1 MTRMDHSLRPMLPP
15 AGDEPAI
22 ADGEAVLPAGGAPLD
37 ETTIAYILPAQRH
50 FEGLKQ
56 AAGQLGGLLVLA
68 AAASKSITQ
77 EHAMLEA
84 ARRAHAEAA
93 EGIAGLTP
101 PAQAAHHHHHLRAA
115 AKAIGAALAEAGRS
129 LHAFAAGRR
138 DIEAALRPLKL
149 GHRHLGWAA
158 GALPGFEM
166 VSFGQ
171 ACCAGHAA
179 GAANPGN

>member
-1 MTRMDHSLRPMLPP
+1 MTRMDHSLRPELPIDDGGTARGRP
-15 AGDEPAI
+15 AAT
-22 ADGEAVLPAGGAPLD
+22 LAGSAPLD
-37 ETTIAYILPAQRH
+37 EATVAYMLPAQRH

-68 AAASKSITQ
+68 AAGSKSITQ

-84 ARRAHAEAA
+84 ARLAHAEAA

-101 PAQAAHHHHHLRAA
+101 PARAGHHHHHLAA
-115 AKAIGAALAEAGRS
+115 AATAIGSALAEASRS
-129 LHAFAAGRR
+129 LHAFAVGRR
-138 DIEAALRPLKL
+138 DVEAALRPLKL
-149 GHRHLGWAA
+149 GHRHLGLASK
-158 GALPGFEM
+158 ALPGFEM

-179 GAANPGN
+179 GTADPRN